1 MSLLGIESL
10 VYGVDDLE
18 TCARFYDDFGLS
30 AERRDARGVDYRL
43 PEGSTIKLRMNDDPA
58 LPARFSQAPGVREVI
73 WGVDSEATLR
83 RLAET
88 LGTDR
93 TVTLTDGTLRTLDDQ
108 GIPIGFRIFKRQ
120 AVEPKALLENCPGK
134 VVRWN
139 QHRAWYKRAQPKIM
153 HHAVLSVPD
162 IDKAVAFYT
171 GRLGFRITDVSRG
184 LGVFMRCDGRN
195 DHHNLFFLRS
205 DTVAWHH
212 VSFGVDSIDEVMTGA
227 DHMQR
232 QGWKSD
238 VGIGRH
244 RISSTLFYYIK
255 NPAGGQSEY
264 SADTDYLT
272 DDWKPRL
279 WEPKFGNFHWV
290 GSVPEMLMTEP
301 EWDVRVIEGPMPTF
315 SELSRR

>member
-1 MSLLGIESL
+1 VSIRGIESL

-18 TCARFYDDFGLS
+18 TCARFYDDFGLT
-30 AERRDARGVDYRL
+30 AERRDAAGVDYRL
-43 PEGSTIKLRMNDDPA
+43 PEGSTVKLRLNDDPA
-58 LPARFSQAPGVREVI
+58 LPARYSRAPGVREVI
-73 WGVDSEATLR
+73 WGVDGKASLERLEAS
-83 RLAET
+83 

-93 TVTLTDGTLRTLDDQ
+93 DVVLSEGTLRTVDDQ
-108 GIPIGFRIFKRQ
+108 GIPIGFRVFERRPI
-120 AVEPKALLENCPGK
+120 EPKALLENSPGQ

-139 QHRAWYKRAQPKIM
+139 QHRAWYRRAQPKII
-153 HHAVLSVPD
+153 HHAVFGIPD
-162 IDKAVAFYT
+162 VDKAVAFYT

-195 DHHNLFFLRS
+195 DHHNLFFLRG
-205 DTVAWHH
+205 DAPIWHH

-232 QGWKSD
+232 RGWTSD
-238 VGIGRH
+238 LGIGRH
-244 RISSTLFYYIK
+244 RISSTLFYYVK

-272 DDWKPRL
+272 DEWKPRL

-290 GSVPEMLMTEP
+290 GSIPEALKSEP
-301 EWDVRVIEGPMPTF
+301 EWDVRILEEPIPSF

>member
-1 MSLLGIESL
+1 MSMLGIESL

-18 TCARFYDDFGLS
+18 ACARFYDDFGLT

-43 PEGSTIKLRMNDDPA
+43 PEGSSVKLRLNDDPA
-58 LPARFSQAPGVREVI
+58 LPPRYSRAPGVREVI
-73 WGVDSEATLR
+73 WGVDGKATLQR
-83 RLAET
+83 IAQSLGADRKLTEAGDT
-88 LGTDR
+88 LHT
-93 TVTLTDGTLRTLDDQ
+93 TDDQ
-108 GIPIGFRIFKRQ
+108 GIPIGFRVFDRRP
-120 AVEPKALLENCPGK
+120 VESKPLLENSPGK

-139 QHRAWYKRAQPKIM
+139 QHRAWYRRAQPKVI
-153 HHAVLSVPD
+153 HHCVFGVPD

-171 GRLGFRITDVSRG
+171 QRLGFRITDISRG

-205 DTVAWHH
+205 DAPSWHH

-227 DHMQR
+227 DYMQR
-232 QGWKSD
+232 RGWTSD
-238 VGIGRH
+238 LGVGRH

-290 GSVPEMLMTEP
+290 GTVPEMLKIEP
-301 EWDVRVIEGPMPTF
+301 EWDVTVLEGPIPTF